1 MKPQN
6 FEERVVWYTFLGS
19 YPLYLTGLIFI
30 VNTTMP
36 WFLLLYLLKQ
46 MWHQT
51 SDVSADQ
58 KIRIPAIIWLWIVSM
73 IVMLIAILI
82 GLVDFGY
89 DIREIIRSSLN
100 WARDWALF
108 AILPL
113 LGYGLQIRPQ
123 LIYRAA
129 CNLCL
134 QSLFIIPICC
144 FAYFAQLPNRLYS
157 SPLERLTQNGQIYYN
172 VELYIRDADSG
183 GLRLALFTPW
193 APALGLISCVFFIF
207 ALQETNKTWKW
218 IGLIGSIV
226 MLAFSVSRGA
236 YIFLPITLL
245 LIWGL
250 QNIVRPAMQIGAG
263 LLIFIA
269 GLFSAPLLDGV
280 NASIEAF
287 KNTRRSS
294 SNLRAAL
301 ERTALERWT
310 ESPIWGHGKQIQGAP
325 VFKEM
330 PIGSH
335 HTWFGLLFTQG
346 IVGFLAFAIP
356 LASTIILLAIKMHK
370 SRVAK
375 VGLSVLLLILLASMS
390 DNTEKLAYIYW
401 SGLLTVGIALKAS
414 PDPYSSKLYGPEYN
428 KSILPS
434 S

>member
-1 MKPQN
+1 MKPEN
-6 FEERVVWYTFLGS
+6 FEERVVWHTLVSS
-19 YPLYLTGLIFI
+19 YLLYLTSLIFI

-36 WFLLLYLLKQ
+36 WFLLLYLLRR
-46 MWHQT
+46 MWQQP
-51 SDVSADQ
+51 ADGAAAQ
-58 KIRIPAIIWLWIVSM
+58 NMRIPAIIWLWIVCM
-73 IVMLIAILI
+73 VVMLIALLI

-89 DIREIIRSSLN
+89 DIREIIRSTLN

-113 LGYGLQIRPQ
+113 LGYGLRIRPQ

-129 CNLCL
+129 CHLCL
-134 QSLFIIPICC
+134 QSLFIIPVCC
-144 FAYFAQLPNRLYS
+144 FAYFAQWPNRLYS

-193 APALGLISCVFFIF
+193 APALGLISCMFFIF
-207 ALQETNKTWKW
+207 ALQETNRFWKW
-218 IGLIGSIV
+218 VGLIGSTV
-226 MLAFSVSRGA
+226 MLAVSVSRGA
-236 YIFLPITLL
+236 YVFLPITLL
-245 LIWGL
+245 LVWGL
-250 QNIVRPAMQIGAG
+250 RTMIHPLMQLCAG
-263 LLIFIA
+263 VVLFIA
-269 GLFSAPLLDGV
+269 GLFSTPLLDGL
-280 NASIEAF
+280 NAAIEAF

-301 ERTALERWT
+301 ERTALERWP
-310 ESPIWGHGKQIQGAP
+310 EAPIWGHGKQIQGAP

-356 LASTIILLAIKMHK
+356 LSSTIFLLATKMHQSK
-370 SRVAK
+370 VVE

-390 DNTEKLAYIYW
+390 DNIEKLAYIYW
-401 SGLLTVGIALKAS
+401 TGLILVGIALRVVL
-414 PDPYSSKLYGPEYN
+414 DPVPQF
-428 KSILPS
+428 IPS
-434 S
+434 SEREAL